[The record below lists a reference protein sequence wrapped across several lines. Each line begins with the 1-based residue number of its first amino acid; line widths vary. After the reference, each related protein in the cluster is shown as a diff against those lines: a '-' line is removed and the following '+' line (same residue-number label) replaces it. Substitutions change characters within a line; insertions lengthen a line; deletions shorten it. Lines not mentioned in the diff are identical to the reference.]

1 MLRRQIGWTLAS
13 GAVLSA
19 CATPPEP
26 LAPAHPIDAV
36 RKVVDNLSGEIAK
49 RQESEP
55 WKGLPVVVRTSSI
68 SGTGIEPIVAEL
80 LRTRLVERS
89 IAVDAACAA
98 RCLEVS
104 LQEFSAEGQRQS
116 GITPGD
122 VLSFAGG
129 QIPIVGG
136 AVRSLSERA
145 RESER
150 AAARTS
156 GFIVTLAAREGVRY
170 TARANMVAVPSA
182 GESSIVPA
190 AK

>member
-1 MLRRQIGWTLAS
+1 MQRFPMTTVVLLLAA
-13 GAVLSA
+13 G

-26 LAPAHPIDAV
+26 LAPTHPIDAV
-36 RKVVDNLSGEIAK
+36 RKVVDNLSGEIAR
-49 RQESEP
+49 RQESDP

-89 IAVDAACAA
+89 IAVDAVCGA
-98 RCLEVS
+98 RCLEVA
-104 LQEFSAEGQRQS
+104 LQEFSAEGQRHS

-150 AAARTS
+150 VAARTS
-156 GFIVTLAAREGVRY
+156 GFIVTLAAREGARY
-170 TARANMVAVPSA
+170 TARANMVAVTSSR
-182 GESSIVPA
+182 ESSIVPA
-190 AK
+190 TK

>member
-1 MLRRQIGWTLAS
+1 MLAAKPAWAIS
-13 GAVLSA
+13 FVVFVCA

-26 LAPAHPIDAV
+26 PAPTHPVDAV
-36 RKVVDNLSGEIAK
+36 RKVVDGLSSEIAK

-55 WKGLPVVVRTSSI
+55 WKGLPVVVRTTSI

-129 QIPIVGG
+129 PVPILAGG
-136 AVRSLSERA
+136 GRGLD
-145 RESER
+145 
-150 AAARTS
+150 
-156 GFIVTLAAREGVRY
+156 
-170 TARANMVAVPSA
+170 
-182 GESSIVPA
+182 
-190 AK
+190 